1 MKKFIT
7 LKGSYK
13 MQKIV
18 YNFLPTKCPL
28 VHLALM
34 ESDDQLPMSNEKPFK
49 IISCIKSSLL

>member
-1 MKKFIT
+1 
-7 LKGSYK
+7 